1 MNLNYLELQNFISY
15 KKLRFDFS
23 KNGLY
28 LITGETGSGKSA
40 IFEGILW
47 CLFGRTVKKVKME
60 ELINENEEKNCFVKL
75 SFEKKNVTYKVV
87 RYRSHDEYGDE
98 LKLYIDKKEYQGKD
112 TQNKIESIIGLTDK
126 LFIISNL
133 ITNDES
139 SNILNIQRAKRID
152 IFEEIFGLS
161 GLDAYE
167 KKVLEGIK
175 NTNNQIAANL
185 NKLIE
190 LKTKQ
195 EVTQSS
201 IDDYLKNKKV
211 RITEIKNEIKELEEE
226 RDSIDKKDKEK
237 ILATYKLITQKEE
250 EKEKLEEKLGE
261 HVNEMTNI
269 SNNIQRFIEEES
281 TIMYDSKRL
290 KVTSRCNVCDSEL
303 SGDKYKKLSKT
314 LGDKLIEL
322 RKNLEKENLILKK
335 IEDNTKKLEKEDKTV
350 STELEKLVKIFNN
363 MAGKNALDIVDT
375 RYGLDKTW
383 LKNLEDRFDTDRYN
397 KNIKALQDELEEL
410 TNDTFVKDA
419 KKRLAQIEKE
429 IPEYTTKEQ
438 KLKEDLEYW
447 TFWKK
452 AFDVKADN
460 NIKKFRIQKI
470 ITKFNEIIAIYI
482 NKFFPDE
489 NVKLMFRDNLDE
501 SIRFEKRQ
509 RSYKMLSK
517 GQKKII
523 DNCINFAFF
532 EMARLMTKSQF
543 PAIFVD
549 EITDGL
555 DNKKSNS
562 IVDILSTIARDD
574 VVYVISHDKTIKDS
588 VDGLYEVWV
597 DKDEETSKIKTIF

>member
-1 MNLNYLELQNFISY
+1 M
-15 KKLRFDFS
+15 
-23 KNGLY
+23 
-28 LITGETGSGKSA
+28 
-40 IFEGILW
+40 
-47 CLFGRTVKKVKME
+47 
-60 ELINENEEKNCFVKL
+60 
-75 SFEKKNVTYKVV
+75 
-87 RYRSHDEYGDE
+87 
-98 LKLYIDKKEYQGKD
+98 
-112 TQNKIESIIGLTDK
+112 
-126 LFIISNL
+126 
-133 ITNDES
+133 
-139 SNILNIQRAKRID
+139 
-152 IFEEIFGLS
+152 
-161 GLDAYE
+161 
-167 KKVLEGIK
+167 
-175 NTNNQIAANL
+175 
-185 NKLIE
+185 
-190 LKTKQ
+190 KTKQ

-211 RITEIKNEIKELEEE
+211 RITELKDEIKKSEEE
-226 RDSIDKKDKEK
+226 RDSIDKKTKEK
-237 ILATYKLITQKEE
+237 ILATYKLISQKEQE
-250 EKEKLEEKLGE
+250 SRKFIDEIEVNEKTNSDIKSEITKLLEEE
-261 HVNEMTNI
+261 A
-269 SNNIQRFIEEES
+269 Q
-281 TIMYDSKRL
+281 IMYDSKRL

-303 SGDKYKKLSKT
+303 HGEKYTKLSKT
-314 LGDKLIEL
+314 LSEKLIET
-322 RKNLEKENLILKK
+322 RKNLAKEN
-335 IEDNTKKLEKEDKTV
+335 EFATKVINKTKELYKEQKAVTV
-350 STELEKLVKIFNN
+350 ELEKLVKVFNN
-363 MAGKNALDIVDT
+363 MAGKNALDIVDLEQ
-375 RYGLDKTW
+375 GLDTTW
-383 LKNLEDRFDTDRYN
+383 LKNMEDRFDTEKYN
-397 KNIKALQDELEEL
+397 KKIKGLQDELDEL
-410 TNDTFVKDA
+410 INDTFVKDA

-489 NVKLMFRDNLDE
+489 NVKLIFRDNLDE

-517 GQKKII
+517 GQKKVI

-549 EITDGL
+549 EICDGL
-555 DNKKSNS
+555 DVKKSNS

-588 VDGLYEVWV
+588 VDSLYEVWV

>member
-1 MNLNYLELQNFISY
+1 MRLNYLEFQNFISY

-23 KNGLY
+23 ENGLH

-75 SFEKKNVTYKVV
+75 SFEKKNVTYKIV

-98 LKLYIDKKEYQGKD
+98 LKLFIDKKEYQGKD
-112 TQNKIESIIGLTDK
+112 TQAKIESIVGLTDK

-152 IFEEIFGLS
+152 IFEEICGLS

-175 NTNNQIAANL
+175 NTNAQIAANL

-211 RITEIKNEIKELEEE
+211 RITELKDEIKKSEEE
-226 RDSIDKKDKEK
+226 RDSIDKKTKEK
-237 ILATYKLITQKEE
+237 ILATYKLISQKEQE
-250 EKEKLEEKLGE
+250 SRKFIDEIEVNEKTNSDIKSEITKLLEEE
-261 HVNEMTNI
+261 A
-269 SNNIQRFIEEES
+269 Q
-281 TIMYDSKRL
+281 IMYDSKRL

-303 SGDKYKKLSKT
+303 HGEKYTKLSKT
-314 LGDKLIEL
+314 LSEKLIET
-322 RKNLEKENLILKK
+322 RKNLAKEN
-335 IEDNTKKLEKEDKTV
+335 EFATKVINKTKELYKEQKAVTV
-350 STELEKLVKIFNN
+350 ELEKLVKVFNN
-363 MAGKNALDIVDT
+363 MAGKNALDIVDLEQ
-375 RYGLDKTW
+375 GLDTTW
-383 LKNLEDRFDTDRYN
+383 LKNMEDRFDTEKYN
-397 KNIKALQDELEEL
+397 KKIKGLQDELDEL
-410 TNDTFVKDA
+410 INDTFVKDA

-489 NVKLMFRDNLDE
+489 NVKLIFRDNLDE

-517 GQKKII
+517 GQKKVI

-549 EITDGL
+549 EICDGL
-555 DNKKSNS
+555 DVKKSNS

-588 VDGLYEVWV
+588 VDSLYEVWV

>member
-1 MNLNYLELQNFISY
+1 MRLNYLEFQNFISY

-23 KNGLY
+23 ENGLH

-75 SFEKKNVTYKVV
+75 SFEKKNVTYKIV

-98 LKLYIDKKEYQGKD
+98 LKLFIDKKEYQGKD
-112 TQNKIESIIGLTDK
+112 TQAKIESIVGLTDK

-175 NTNNQIAANL
+175 NTNAQIAANL

-211 RITEIKNEIKELEEE
+211 RITELKDEIKKSEEE
-226 RDSIDKKDKEK
+226 RDSIDKKTKEK
-237 ILATYKLITQKEE
+237 ILATYKLISQKEQE
-250 EKEKLEEKLGE
+250 SRKFIDEIEVNEKTNSDIKSEITKLLEEE
-261 HVNEMTNI
+261 A
-269 SNNIQRFIEEES
+269 Q
-281 TIMYDSKRL
+281 IMYDSKRL

-303 SGDKYKKLSKT
+303 HGEKYTKLSKT
-314 LGDKLIEL
+314 LSEKLIET
-322 RKNLEKENLILKK
+322 RKNLAKEN
-335 IEDNTKKLEKEDKTV
+335 EFATKVINKTKELYKEQKAVTV
-350 STELEKLVKIFNN
+350 ELEKLVKVFNN
-363 MAGKNALDIVDT
+363 MAGKNALDIVDLEQ
-375 RYGLDKTW
+375 GLDTTW
-383 LKNLEDRFDTDRYN
+383 LKNMEDRFDTEKYN
-397 KNIKALQDELEEL
+397 KKIKGLQDELDEL
-410 TNDTFVKDA
+410 INDTFVKDA

-489 NVKLMFRDNLDE
+489 NVKLIFRDNLDE

-517 GQKKII
+517 GQKKVI

-549 EITDGL
+549 EICDGL
-555 DNKKSNS
+555 DVKKSNS

-588 VDGLYEVWV
+588 VDSLYEVWV